1 MFYDAIKNIDWD
13 ETKARILAKKDADV
27 IRALNA
33 LHPTVDDFMAL
44 ISPAAD
50 KFIEPMA
57 RLEPQADAR
66 ALRQD
71 HQYVHTYLYHQL
83 VHQLLRLLRIPCAEQ
98 DEAHHPH

>member
-1 MFYDAIKNIDWD
+1 MFYDVIKNIDWD

-57 RLEPQADAR
+57 RLSR
-66 ALRQD
+66 NLALA
-71 HQYVHTYLYHQL
+71 HLYHQL